1 MSLVFPPCVN
11 RNRYLVDKI
20 SEVKQ
25 SNKQTI
31 LLFPNISLVEEF
43 IEFFKNDNLDIKF
56 QVLSAEQEPG
66 IRYESF
72 LTILNNEVDLVLGTR
87 NAVFAPLNNLG
98 LIAMWDDADENYFSQ
113 QSPYWNAREVAMIRA
128 ELNKC
133 DFYAFGNSESIAI
146 NHAVKT
152 NRAKR
157 EDFGNYQSSE
167 NWPEIFTLDSST
179 SDPLEKSKRLPKKA
193 WEIIKDGLNKGNVLI
208 QVPRLGY
215 SSNLQCTDCRES
227 ARCISC
233 TGPIFIKEKNSAAE
247 CKWCGKIASN
257 WKCRFCN
264 NKDFRIS
271 VIGQTKTVEELG
283 KSFPGVQIITSG
295 GKTIIREFEGK
306 NSIVVATPGA
316 EPRTSEGYSAAV
328 LLDAYLLLG
337 VPSLA
342 ASEEALRKWIH
353 VMTLVKPEQ
362 LGGKVFITSES
373 NNRVVQALVKRQPN
387 WLIDKELELRVETN
401 LQPAVTSVSLKGD
414 LEQIN
419 QIREKFVNDDS
430 LTILGPRIYEKQ
442 DLAQIVIGSKNPEV
456 LTSKLRAEI
465 IKFSASRTK
474 PVRAYVNAYDFE

>member
-1 MSLVFPPCVN
+1 
-11 RNRYLVDKI
+11 
-20 SEVKQ
+20 
-25 SNKQTI
+25 
-31 LLFPNISLVEEF
+31 
-43 IEFFKNDNLDIKF
+43 
-56 QVLSAEQEPG
+56 
-66 IRYESF
+66 
-72 LTILNNEVDLVLGTR
+72 
-87 NAVFAPLNNLG
+87 
-98 LIAMWDDADENYFSQ
+98 
-113 QSPYWNAREVAMIRA
+113 
-128 ELNKC
+128 
-133 DFYAFGNSESIAI
+133 
-146 NHAVKT
+146 
-152 NRAKR
+152 
-157 EDFGNYQSSE
+157 
-167 NWPEIFTLDSST
+167 
-179 SDPLEKSKRLPKKA
+179 
-193 WEIIKDGLNKGNVLI
+193 
-208 QVPRLGY
+208 
-215 SSNLQCTDCRES
+215 
-227 ARCISC
+227 
-233 TGPIFIKEKNSAAE
+233 
-247 CKWCGKIASN
+247 
-257 WKCRFCN
+257 
-264 NKDFRIS
+264 
-271 VIGQTKTVEELG
+271 LG
-283 KSFPGVQIITSG
+283 KSFPGVQIVTSG
-295 GKTIIREFEGK
+295 GKTIIREFAGK

-316 EPRTSEGYSAAV
+316 EPRTSEGYSAVV